1 MSAPGSTAHSKFRTL
16 LAFRPLSKGGGGGGG
31 GVRNRGRISPTAQM
45 SAPGSA
51 AIKVIPDP
59 PRLSPFKLGGGSGI
73 INAAPSGHDRS
84 ARINGARAA
93 TLFSAALCLAMVD
106 PPPVTS
112 LTLYP
117 LSLVAMCRLSI
128 PPLWPAWPP
137 LLSITHSS
145 PATHPL
151 LSTSASRLGVV
162 PSWTP
167 FYMAYPPCPLNAIAP
182 TISHVRPSSLSVVP
196 DGSIG
201 SLPHPEMLSWPNL
214 LQSQEAVIEA
224 VGGG

>member
-1 MSAPGSTAHSKFRTL
+1 
-16 LAFRPLSKGGGGGGG
+16 
-31 GVRNRGRISPTAQM
+31 
-45 SAPGSA
+45 
-51 AIKVIPDP
+51 
-59 PRLSPFKLGGGSGI
+59 
-73 INAAPSGHDRS
+73 
-84 ARINGARAA
+84 
-93 TLFSAALCLAMVD
+93 MVD

-117 LSLVAMCRLSI
+117 LAPVAMCRLSI

-167 FYMAYPPCPLNAIAP
+167 FYMAYPLSPLSAIILAPLHSFHVPLNAIAP